1 MGKNTVELTD
11 ANFAT
16 TVEQSEVPVLVDF
29 WAPWCGPCRL
39 VAPVVEEL
47 AETYSGRLRVGKL
60 NTDDNPTVASQFNIR
75 SIPTLLFF
83 KNGQVV
89 DHVVGAVPREK
100 LQKKVDE
107 ILGV

>member
-16 TVEQSEVPVLVDF
+16 TVEQSDVPVMVDF

-39 VAPVVEEL
+39 VGPIVEEL
-47 AETYSGRLRVGKL
+47 AETYTGRLQVGKL
-60 NTDDNPTVASQFNIR
+60 NTDDNPAVASQFNIR
-75 SIPTLLFF
+75 SIPTILFF

-107 ILGV
+107 ILGA

>member
-1 MGKNTVELTD
+1 MGKNTLELTD
-11 ANFAT
+11 VNFAT
-16 TVEQSEVPVLVDF
+16 TVEQSEVPVMVDF

-39 VAPVVEEL
+39 VSPIVEEL

-60 NTDDNPTVASQFNIR
+60 NTDDNPAVASQFNIR

>member
-16 TVEQSEVPVLVDF
+16 TVEQSEVPVMVDF

-39 VAPVVEEL
+39 VGPIVEEL
-47 AETYSGRLRVGKL
+47 AETYTGRLQVGKL
-60 NTDDNPTVASQFNIR
+60 NTDDNPAVASQFNIR
-75 SIPTLLFF
+75 SIPTILFF

-107 ILGV
+107 ILGA

>member
-1 MGKNTVELTD
+1 MGNKTLELTD

-16 TVEQSEVPVLVDF
+16 TVEQSDVPVLVDF

-39 VAPVVEEL
+39 VAPVVEQL
-47 AETYSGRLRVGKL
+47 AESYSGRLQVAKL
-60 NTDDNPTVASQFNIR
+60 NTDDNPSVASQFNIR

-89 DHVVGAVPREK
+89 DTVIGAVPKDK
-100 LQKKVDE
+100 LQQKVE
-107 ILGV
+107 EVLNK

>member
-11 ANFAT
+11 ANFAA
-16 TVEQSEVPVLVDF
+16 TVEQSDVPVLVDF

-47 AETYSGRLRVGKL
+47 AETYSGRMRVGKL
-60 NTDDNPTVASQFNIR
+60 NTDDNPAVASQFNIR

-107 ILGV
+107 ILGA